1 MVGEGG
7 GRGCGSC
14 GGGRGGKGVGA
25 DSGGN
30 GDDGSSDMGGED
42 TDKGGNGGR
51 WNGGPVTRLLP
62 AEVLGV
68 LGVLGVLVRLGMP
81 LACWACCARV

>member
-1 MVGEGG
+1 MGGGIDGGIDVVGEGG

-30 GDDGSSDMGGED
+30 GDDGGSDKGED
-42 TDKGGNGGR
+42 TRMRRGLGKRRARNKSLYSTGNYFYR
-51 WNGGPVTRLLP
+51 
-62 AEVLGV
+62 
-68 LGVLGVLVRLGMP
+68 
-81 LACWACCARV
+81 